1 LKLLIDTH
9 LFLWGIEGD
18 PRLSPA
24 ARRLIESPDNDSLVS
39 VASLWEIAIKMRTG
53 KLSAPDNLPDWIA
66 SNPDFELL
74 DVTAD
79 HVWGVRNLPL
89 HHTDPFDRLLVVQA
103 TAEELTLLTHDHRMA
118 AYGASLILV

>member
-1 LKLLIDTH
+1 
-9 LFLWGIEGD
+9 
-18 PRLSPA
+18 
-24 ARRLIESPDNDSLVS
+24 VS

-103 TAEELTLLTHDHRMA
+103 MAEELRC
-118 AYGASLILV
+118 